1 MPSSLGRR
9 EFVRGLGFGALGLGL
24 SDALARPAAARA
36 AMTRGRARSCIVL
49 FLWGGPSQIDTFDM
63 KPDAPAEYRGE
74 FQPARTT
81 VPGLHICEHLP
92 RVARSAHRLAVV
104 RSLTMQGRS
113 IGDHHCDAY
122 YMMTGQRPTAGD
134 LAQGINRKPRPDD
147 WPFIGS
153 TVAYCRPGDPAVP
166 AVVAMPRIRNEF
178 DGYIVPGQFAGRLG
192 PAYEPLRVRGV
203 PDPALK
209 QAYLARQ
216 LRAPDLELP
225 ADLGQG
231 RMGERRRLAAQVDR
245 WERAMARRGG
255 PLERFDAVQRR
266 AFALLTST
274 RVKNAFNLD
283 LEPEAVRLRYGD
295 NINGQSAL
303 LARRL
308 VEAGVPFVCVHW
320 TTPEYSP
327 LVANWDTHGDNFLH
341 LRRDLLPVFDAM
353 YASLLDDLEQRGL
366 LDETLVV
373 AVGEMGRTPR
383 CADPRTSGTRYGP
396 GRDHWINCMF
406 GLLAGGGIR
415 GGQAYGASDRI
426 AGYPRDKPVYPG
438 DLAATIYHA
447 MGIPPEALV
456 FTDREARPV
465 RLLDEGEPL
474 PLF

>member
-1 MPSSLGRR
+1 LWIRGTPDTKLPQSYKPR
-9 EFVRGLGFGALGLGL
+9 EFRVPSLQSADGVD
-24 SDALARPAAARA
+24 S
-36 AMTRGRARSCIVL
+36 GR
-49 FLWGGPSQIDTFDM
+49 QT
-63 KPDAPAEYRGE
+63 
-74 FQPARTT
+74 
-81 VPGLHICEHLP
+81 
-92 RVARSAHRLAVV
+92 
-104 RSLTMQGRS
+104 
-113 IGDHHCDAY
+113 
-122 YMMTGQRPTAGD
+122 
-134 LAQGINRKPRPDD
+134 
-147 WPFIGS
+147 
-153 TVAYCRPGDPAVP
+153 
-166 AVVAMPRIRNEF
+166 
-178 DGYIVPGQFAGRLG
+178 
-192 PAYEPLRVRGV
+192 
-203 PDPALK
+203 
-209 QAYLARQ
+209 
-216 LRAPDLELP
+216 
-225 ADLGQG
+225 
-231 RMGERRRLAAQVDR
+231 
-245 WERAMARRGG
+245 ARRGLVDALDRWQRLAEGRGG
-255 PLERFDAVQRR
+255 PVGRFDAHQQR
-266 AFALLTST
+266 AHALLTSP
-274 RVKNAFNLD
+274 KFKQALD
-283 LEPEAVRLRYGD
+283 LDREPEALRARYG
-295 NINGQSAL
+295 NNVTAQSTL

-308 VEAGVPFVCVHW
+308 LEAGVPFVCVHW

-415 GGQAYGASDRI
+415 GGQVYGASDRI